1 MRGCCHPLRDREG
14 GGFNLK
20 GTIKV
25 SVEMLAKL
33 LCGRRTR
40 NDFSAAEPQQ
50 WNLLLGR
57 TCLDSVPAA
66 EGDLLVRP
74 DHPGAAAEIVSKFY
88 ASEKK
93 TETESEWNC

>member
-1 MRGCCHPLRDREG
+1 
-14 GGFNLK
+14 
-20 GTIKV
+20 
-25 SVEMLAKL
+25 MLAKL

-93 TETESEWNC
+93 DGNVVGMELLIQTQREEAKN